1 MNSSINTDIRHQFSI
16 HSSFIFRLEFLG
28 LIFSTGKWRKLQN
41 EELNDL
47 YYSPNIVR
55 VIKSRRMRGAGHVA
69 RMGWGNLMEIDHL
82 EALDAD
88 GKLILE
94 WIFKK
99 WDGSMDIGTDGG
111 LL

>member
-1 MNSSINTDIRHQFSI
+1 
-16 HSSFIFRLEFLG
+16 
-28 LIFSTGKWRKLQN
+28 
-41 EELNDL
+41 
-47 YYSPNIVR
+47 
-55 VIKSRRMRGAGHVA
+55 
-69 RMGWGNLMEIDHL
+69 MGWGNLMEIDHL